1 LPVLR
6 EYLQTN
12 EVEAVEEY
20 SVWGGIPRYWEIRKK
35 SGSLSQAIRRN
46 VLDRNGILYDEPER
60 LFSDEM
66 RTAVQSFSVISLVA
80 GGSNRISEIAGRL
93 GKPATQLSRLLSFLI
108 DIGYIRRE
116 VPYGEHP
123 RSSKR
128 GLYKINDPFL
138 SFWFTFVIPNKSRLE
153 SGLADDVWKEIK
165 PRFRR
170 YVSGEWET
178 QCRHH
183 TAFLEVAG
191 KRFLPASRWW
201 GTGND
206 KKEMEIDLVADSVDG
221 SSLLIGEVKWS
232 EKPDPLSVEHSLSE
246 KIRRFPYARN
256 KKIIKVLFFPV
267 KPPSFPG
274 ESTIFDAS
282 DVCHS

>member
-1 LPVLR
+1 
-6 EYLQTN
+6 
-12 EVEAVEEY
+12 
-20 SVWGGIPRYWEIRKK
+20 
-35 SGSLSQAIRRN
+35 
-46 VLDRNGILYDEPER
+46 
-60 LFSDEM
+60 
-66 RTAVQSFSVISLVA
+66 
-80 GGSNRISEIAGRL
+80 
-93 GKPATQLSRLLSFLI
+93 
-108 DIGYIRRE
+108 
-116 VPYGEHP
+116 
-123 RSSKR
+123 
-128 GLYKINDPFL
+128 
-138 SFWFTFVIPNKSRLE
+138 
-153 SGLADDVWKEIK
+153 LADDVWKEIK
-165 PRFRR
+165 PHFRR

-221 SSLLIGEVKWS
+221 SSILIGEVKWS

-256 KKIIKVLFFPV
+256 KTIIKALFLPT
-267 KPPSFPG
+267 KPPFFTG

-282 DVCHS
+282 DVCQS